1 MNKNVRANGHLHD
14 DVVVAEGGG
23 RDRFL
28 MTPLPVNH
36 TVGKWCNID
45 RYDSRTSRNLSLV
58 QLSSS
63 TKQTDIPT
71 DIPTELRDY
80 GLYSRYS

>member
-36 TVGKWCNID
+36 TVGKWCDID
-45 RYDSRTSRNLSLV
+45 RYHFETS
-58 QLSSS
+58 
-63 TKQTDIPT
+63 
-71 DIPTELRDY
+71 
-80 GLYSRYS
+80 